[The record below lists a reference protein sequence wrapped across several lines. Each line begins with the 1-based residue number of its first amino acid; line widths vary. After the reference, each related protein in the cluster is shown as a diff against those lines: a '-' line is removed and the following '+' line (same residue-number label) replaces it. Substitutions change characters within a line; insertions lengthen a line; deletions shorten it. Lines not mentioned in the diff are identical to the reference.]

1 MAFFGWIQFLDN
13 DEGLVELSLTIKI
26 FLTRLVLNSQP
37 WSERLLF
44 RSVEGREEKLRIKT
58 CVEWKRGHAPFRF
71 HLEDYLSLFF
81 FKHILYTR
89 AAKVSPLQSCS
100 HCNELFGVLT

>member
-58 CVEWKRGHAPFRF
+58 RRVLNENGVTLHFASIWKTI
-71 HLEDYLSLFF
+71 SLFL
-81 FKHILYTR
+81 KKKTHSLYPG
-89 AAKVSPLQSCS
+89 S
-100 HCNELFGVLT
+100 